1 MDPVHSI
8 LLDALR
14 TAAGHAGELR
24 LYRSGKL
31 PGVLAARTA
40 AHAQAATQA
49 LRDGLIEVVR
59 TETRGKTTVEF
70 VRVTPRGV
78 DFVLQH
84 DSPAR
89 AMDELRDVLALNA
102 QQLPA
107 WVAEMRQELDSLSRR
122 VLDEVARIGQRL
134 DRLAQHVETVL
145 HHAAQTQQ
153 SAPAPWTQAA
163 IEYLAG
169 RHGMTG
175 QATCPLP
182 ELYAAL
188 HARQFALAIKE
199 FHTGLRRLQD
209 DGLVRLL
216 PHAADGGPPEPEF
229 ALPNDGAVL
238 YYVELMNHSDAPL
251 VRGSNVG

>member
-31 PGVLAARTA
+31 PGVFPARTA

-59 TETRGKTTVEF
+59 TETRGKTAVEL

-89 AMDELRDVLALNA
+89 AMDELRHVLALNA
-102 QQLPA
+102 
-107 WVAEMRQELDSLSRR
+107 
-122 VLDEVARIGQRL
+122 
-134 DRLAQHVETVL
+134 
-145 HHAAQTQQ
+145 
-153 SAPAPWTQAA
+153 
-163 IEYLAG
+163 
-169 RHGMTG
+169 
-175 QATCPLP
+175 
-182 ELYAAL
+182 
-188 HARQFALAIKE
+188 
-199 FHTGLRRLQD
+199 
-209 DGLVRLL
+209 
-216 PHAADGGPPEPEF
+216 
-229 ALPNDGAVL
+229 
-238 YYVELMNHSDAPL
+238 
-251 VRGSNVG
+251 